1 MLCRRFYCGLPSV
14 LPQLAVILAFCTSL
28 GAADELRMK
37 AVVPDENA
45 QAEKVALI
53 NEIYQHDYESA
64 ETREQKLR
72 FARKLYHVG
81 LETKNDPTGRFVLLR
96 IARDIA
102 IEQRDPNTTI
112 RAIDAMDETF
122 QIDALQMKV
131 ASLTSIASAA
141 RMRSEQKE
149 VAAELISLID
159 QCVKSDRYA
168 IAEPLPAIAIS
179 AALKA
184 RDTPLRVAAIAR
196 EDELVRLTGD
206 YNRIANSLETLA
218 VNSDAPEANLAVGKF
233 YCFSKGDW
241 ARGLPMLAV
250 GTDQVLKSLSLQEMA
265 QPADAMSIGE
275 GWWEF
280 AESTSE
286 WEKKHIRKHAAM
298 WYAKALPDLSGLN
311 KARIQRRIQEA
322 GLQRNDGTANAHSA
336 PQFALAL
343 DGKTSYVSVNTL
355 RYDGRYPITVEAIV
369 RVDVPPKTTGVICGT
384 YDDAGLGLA
393 ILKNGLWE
401 FAVRSRSAGYRLSQS
416 DQSATLGKWTHVA
429 GVYDM
434 SQCYLCVDGK
444 IQPSVQ
450 PVPGGHKA
458 SKIPIQLGI
467 NPGRVRV
474 DFFHGEI
481 RELRIS
487 KVARYTAPFKAAQE
501 FDADDDTILLLKLNE
516 GSGVV
521 AKDFSGNQHHG
532 AIVNGNWIPLN

>member
-1 MLCRRFYCGLPSV
+1 MPSPRFDSIPAKTFLHLAIILLLSV
-14 LPQLAVILAFCTSL
+14 SL
-28 GAADELRMK
+28 GFADELEMR
-37 AVVPDENA
+37 AEVPDENA
-45 QAEKVALI
+45 QAEKVSLI
-53 NEIYQHDYESA
+53 HEIYRSDYESA
-64 ETREQKLR
+64 QSREQKLR
-72 FARKLYHVG
+72 FAQKLYQVG
-81 LETKNDPTGRFVLLR
+81 LDTKNDLTGRFVLLR

-102 IEQRDPNTTI
+102 IEQRDPVITI
-112 RAIDAMDETF
+112 RAIDTMNETF
-122 QIDALQMKV
+122 QIDTLQMKV
-131 ASLTSIASAA
+131 ASLTTIADAA

-149 VAAELISLID
+149 VAAELIALID
-159 QCVKSDRYA
+159 QCVISDRYA
-168 IAEPLPAIAIS
+168 IAEPLPEIAVN
-179 AALKA
+179 AALRA
-184 RDTPLRVAAIAR
+184 RDNSLRLAALTRQDDLVELAR
-196 EDELVRLTGD
+196 D
-206 YNRIANSLETLA
+206 YKRIANSLEALT
-218 VNSDAPEANLAVGKF
+218 VNADAPEANLAVGKF

-250 GTDQVLKSLSLQEMA
+250 GTDEALKSLAEQELA
-265 QPADAMSIGE
+265 QPANALALGD

-280 AESTSE
+280 AESTNE
-286 WEKKHIRKHAAM
+286 REKQSIREHAAM
-298 WYAKALPDLSGLN
+298 WYAKAIPDLSGLN

-369 RVDVPPKTTGVICGT
+369 KVDVPPKTTGVICGT

-416 DQSATLGKWTHVA
+416 GKSATLGKWTHVA

-444 IQPSVQ
+444 IQSSVQ

-474 DFFHGEI
+474 DFFHGQI

-487 KVARYTAPFKAAQE
+487 KVARYTAPFRAAQE
-501 FDADDDTILLLKLNE
+501 FDADDDTILLLKFNE
-516 GSGVV
+516 GNGVV
-521 AKDFSGNQHHG
+521 ANDISGNQHHG
-532 AIVNGNWIPLN
+532 AIVNGTWIPLN